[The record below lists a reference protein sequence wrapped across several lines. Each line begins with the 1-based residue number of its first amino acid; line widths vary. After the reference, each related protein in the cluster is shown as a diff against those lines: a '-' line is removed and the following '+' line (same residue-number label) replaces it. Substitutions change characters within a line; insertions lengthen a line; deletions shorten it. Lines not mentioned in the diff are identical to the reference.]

1 MHRRAPEGESDS
13 EPVPEATPVG
23 SMARGFGRDQRLQ
36 HQSVDSTGRVA
47 ANAKRIAV
55 DTMKDVE
62 VSAWVRELDRSGN
75 AA

>member
-1 MHRRAPEGESDS
+1 
-13 EPVPEATPVG
+13 
-23 SMARGFGRDQRLQ
+23 MARGFGRDQRLQ